1 MYWGTQFN
9 VEAYDDRE
17 SVKTTLVEGS
27 VDVQAGGEKG
37 TFDSPMNNCNI
48 IKNTAEMEVREVNV
62 REIIAW
68 KNGWFVF
75 DNTTLGKL

>member
-1 MYWGTQFN
+1 
-9 VEAYDDRE
+9 
-17 SVKTTLVEGS
+17 
-27 VDVQAGGEKG
+27 
-37 TFDSPMNNCNI
+37 
-48 IKNTAEMEVREVNV
+48 MEVREVNV